1 MNISLIPLCLIALL
15 LHNTSFSATPLST
28 APLASHVLINGN
40 VYTANAVQ
48 PYAESIAIHNGKI
61 IAVGSFDKIKNI
73 VGKKTKI
80 TDLKGKQVLPGFIDN
95 HNHIFEAA
103 SEAGGNCE
111 LSQEATPS
119 EQIPYLQDCFDNST
133 PNQWV
138 VGWGHTIQATLTIE
152 EEDTPLEIIDSI
164 FPDRPVIIME
174 QTSHSMWVNSVAL
187 ALAGIT
193 LSTPDPQG
201 GKIMKTEDADA
212 LLGILIDNAGDIVME
227 LAWNSIKNKFSKSYD
242 GLLNGLHDVAKNG
255 ITTVGDGRLYWK
267 RGWYDVW
274 KAVEADGRLTARVS
288 LRPWIYPHVSSK
300 EQLSFLKKIYNP
312 NKNALLIVDQVKM
325 YSDGIIV
332 NGTAKILAPYQ
343 FTYFPKS
350 PYGLNYI
357 QPKAMRNW
365 LTTLATLG
373 YGAHIH
379 AIGDGGVRDTLNAI
393 ESARKSG
400 SPHHYNI
407 THLEMINTSDYSRF
421 KSLSVDADFQVG
433 SDYIVQN
440 DHRWAYELIGKKRS
454 HHLIPLGAIYKTGA
468 NITLSSDWNVNPLN
482 PLAAIAN
489 AIALKDKGLPTV
501 QSAIDAYTINAAH
514 ALGLESVTGSI
525 EVGKSADIVVLDR
538 RIVKEPPQNIRKST
552 VIWTL
557 LKGKTVFKDEF

>member
-1 MNISLIPLCLIALL
+1 MIKPLISLCFSALL
-15 LHNTSFSATPLST
+15 IHNSTLANTSSPI
-28 APLASHVLINGN
+28 ASQVLINGN
-40 VYTANAVQ
+40 IYTANSSQ
-48 PYAESIAIHNGKI
+48 PYATAIAIKGEKI
-61 IAVGSFDKIKNI
+61 IAVGSFNQIKNVI
-73 VGKKTKI
+73 GKKTTVI
-80 TDLKGKQVLPGFIDN
+80 DLKGKQVLPGFIDN
-95 HNHIFEAA
+95 HNHVFEAA

-133 PNQWV
+133 PGQWL
-138 VGWGHTIQATLTIE
+138 VGWGHTIQATLTSE
-152 EEDTPLEIIDSI
+152 EEDTPLEIIDHI

-187 ALAGIT
+187 ELAGIT

-227 LAWNSIKNKFSKSYD
+227 LAWNSLKNKFTKSYD
-242 GLLNGLHDVAKNG
+242 GLLNGLREVAKNG

-274 KAVEADGRLTARVS
+274 KAVEADGKLTARVS
-288 LRPWIYPHVSSK
+288 LRPWIYPHIPQK
-300 EQLSFLKKIYNP
+300 EQIPFLKNIYNAD
-312 NKNALLIVDQVKM
+312 KNGLLIVDQVKM

-332 NGTAKILAPYQ
+332 NGTAKTLAPYQ
-343 FTYFPKS
+343 FTYFPES

-357 QPKAMRNW
+357 QPKTMNNW

-379 AIGDGGVRDTLNAI
+379 AIGDGGVRDALNAI

-400 SPHHYNI
+400 SSHHYNM

-421 KSLSVDADFQVG
+421 KTLSVDADFQVG
-433 SDYIVQN
+433 SDYIVKN
-440 DHRWAYELIGKKRS
+440 DHRWAYELIGEKRS
-454 HHLIPLGAIYKTGA
+454 HKLIPLGAIYRAGA
-468 NITLSSDWNVNPLN
+468 NITLSSDWNVNPLS

-489 AIALKDKGLPTV
+489 AVALKNKGLPDV
-501 QSAIDAYTINAAH
+501 QTAIDAYTINAAH
-514 ALGLESVTGSI
+514 ALGLASITGSL
-525 EVGKSADIVVLDR
+525 EVGKSADIVVLDHA
-538 RIVKEPPQNIRKST
+538 VLGEAPKNIREFSA
-552 VIWTL
+552 IWTL
-557 LKGKTVFKDEF
+557 LQGKTVFKGVF

>member
-1 MNISLIPLCLIALL
+1 MKSLITLGLTALL
-15 LHNTSFSATPLST
+15 AHNSSFAENAAPT
-28 APLASHVLINGN
+28 APLASRALINGN
-40 VYTANAVQ
+40 IYTANDAQ
-48 PYAESIAIHNGKI
+48 PYAEAIAIHNGKV
-61 IAVGSFDKIKNI
+61 IAVGSFDEIKSVI
-73 VGKKTKI
+73 GIKTNV

-119 EQIPYLQDCFDNST
+119 EQIPYLQTCFENSK
-133 PNQWV
+133 PGQWV
-138 VGWGHTIQATLTIE
+138 VGWGHTIQATLTLE

-174 QTSHSMWVNSVAL
+174 QTSHSMWVNSIAL

-227 LAWNSIKNKFSKSYD
+227 LAWNSLKNKFTKSYD
-242 GLLNGLHDVAKNG
+242 GLLNGLHEVAKNG

-274 KAVEADGRLTARVS
+274 KAAEADGQLTARVS
-288 LRPWIYPHVSSK
+288 LRPWIYPHIPQK
-300 EQLSFLKKIYNP
+300 EQLSFLESIYNP
-312 NKNALLIVDQVKM
+312 NKNTLLIVDQVKI

-332 NGTAKILAPYQ
+332 NGTAKTLAPYQ

-357 QPKAMRNW
+357 QPKAMKNW

-379 AIGDGGVRDTLNAI
+379 AIGDGGVRDALDAI
-393 ESARKSG
+393 ESARRSG
-400 SPHHYNI
+400 LTHHYNI
-407 THLEMINTSDYSRF
+407 THLEMVNSADYSRF

-440 DHRWAYELIGKKRS
+440 DHSWAHELIGEKRS
-454 HHLIPLGAIYKTGA
+454 HKLIPLGTIYKTGA
-468 NITLSSDWNVNPLN
+468 NITLSSDWNVNPLS
-482 PLAAIAN
+482 PLSAIAN
-489 AIALKDKGLPTV
+489 AVELKDKGLPTV
-501 QSAIDAYTINAAH
+501 QAAIDAYTINAAH
-514 ALGLESVTGSI
+514 ALGLEPVTGSI

-538 RIVKEPPQNIRKST
+538 AIVGGTPQNI

-557 LKGKTVFKDEF
+557 LRGKTVFKEGS